1 MNDKE
6 MKIHTGKKKNI
17 LGNTTLEVNVNKNTA
32 LASMLLV
39 DGLYLW
45 DFIWICVSQ
54 NWIGSGESMKMKLF
68 CQNLEKK
75 NPGRTC
81 KEVKGVASLLWFEL
95 WSWENEIYASIS
107 EFIGRRKLTISK
119 PFGSGLFHKEDIWS
133 NVALKFYIT
142 TTTGVITVWAS
153 EILCSVL
160 QPLQRKA
167 DFRRTTTWLGYYKHG
182 LLVGCDEKNVCIK
195 ATALRWWN
203 PPCIK
208 F

>member
-6 MKIHTGKKKNI
+6 MKIHTGKKKKNPGQHNSGSKRQQKYSFSI
-17 LGNTTLEVNVNKNTA
+17 DAFSGWTLF
-32 LASMLLV
+32 M
-39 DGLYLW
+39 GLYL
-45 DFIWICVSQ
+45 DLCFSKL
-54 NWIGSGESMKMKLF
+54 NWLRWKYENEIILPEFG
-68 CQNLEKK
+68 KK